1 MKPEIKI
8 PKTDIYAT
16 PTLIKTISKL
26 LLRND
31 CHIISE
37 SIKNPSKNMK
47 AYIDRQVFFEV
58 KNDLKQNRGCI
69 IVGNNVVY
77 AGSNLEGT
85 ELAKFN
91 DACISKY
98 TATHSVADFRKFK
111 NNILLTAMASKI
123 TLSK

>member
-31 CHIISE
+31 CHIIPE
-37 SIKNPSKNMK
+37 HINNPLKCMK
-47 AYIDRQVFFEV
+47 AFIDRKVFFEV

-69 IVGNNVVY
+69 IVGNKVVY
-77 AGSNLEGT
+77 AGSNLEGS

-91 DACISKY
+91 ESCMSKHA
-98 TATHSVADFRKFK
+98 ATRSVADFRKFR
-111 NNILLTAMASKI
+111 NNILLTAMASQT